1 MNNKSEKYII
11 ELENVHVSLESNVE
25 TVNVLK
31 GINLKILEDNS
42 ISIMG
47 ESGAGKSTLA
57 MTIAGLE
64 LISNGKI
71 FFKGSPIHDLKE
83 DELANYRSKN
93 VGIIFQSFNLLP
105 SMTALENV
113 NLPNQISGVLID
125 DKKGIDLLKSVGL
138 KNRLNH
144 YPHQLSGGE
153 QQRVAIARSLI
164 SSPEIIIADEPTG
177 NLDKRNSEEV
187 MKLIFKLQSDF
198 ASTLI
203 LVTHD
208 ETIAKQCNKI
218 IKLDNGLIVKDE

>member
-11 ELENVHVSLESNVE
+11 ELENVHVSLKSSVE

-71 FFKGSPIHDLKE
+71 FFKGSPIHNLKE

-125 DKKGIDLLKSVGL
+125 DKKGIELLKSVGL